1 MKGAL
6 SIMNNQKDQQMKQA
20 VYFIDDEPTD
30 MRSTEVS
37 SNSMQTVIPNSI
49 PRTTVQKQSDSQH
62 SNCTTTVPANKYV
75 RKSALSNQRQQ
86 PVAPPYNQPVQPT
99 SVYQQPAVSAP
110 FNTQH
115 PISQD
120 NPIETT
126 IQKLQAKWVSDS
138 QKAYR
143 EKQFKF
149 DNSTLA
155 PDSQGC
161 LLILH
166 SNGINTVGKPF
177 SPCRNLQAQK
187 IIEHDTKK
195 GFIKYT
201 FDTPTGEHRSV
212 IVDADCS
219 ALQRYNLLQDNGFI
233 VDANLPATIC
243 AELIARYTASGLASI
258 PPQIKY
264 SPGWYFSEK
273 HWGFQ
278 ESEWV
283 DLNAVLLSFTVPPTP
298 DMILYQLVSL
308 YAILQERLPS
318 KMWIR
323 RPICIL
329 THEYLYTDL
338 CIDSTP
344 YVFKKALESLRD
356 RPIVWIRSENI
367 NFNESSSAYSRDKNY
382 QALMN
387 SMQSNQKH
395 PLYMVVSSN
404 LTPRQRTFC
413 LPIQDFIDPYEATNS
428 IDSIGGLINSIMN
441 NANAFNLTVER
452 SFTKVF
458 DDLGE
463 DCSVQREIAAL
474 SMIADVV
481 KWHYSMQVPPQT
493 LSVRCDE
500 YLETYTRYWDKLDTG
515 SILAPFRNALY
526 AARRSNMI
534 CFRSLEDVDISFD
547 CQKEILY
554 DDTYYYTSTA
564 LLKKIIKAHLSSYMP
579 SDVLNRLKTT
589 GVLSGSVPKTLTLAP
604 NEPKDFR
611 FRTLLRSNLH
621 QPGSRD
627 LVEV

>member
-1 MKGAL
+1 
-6 SIMNNQKDQQMKQA
+6 MNNQKDQQMKQA

-99 SVYQQPAVSAP
+99 NVYQQPAVSAP

-149 DNSTLA
+149 DNSALA

-201 FDTPTGEHRSV
+201 FDTPTEEHRSV

-387 SMQSNQKH
+387 STQSNQKH

-441 NANAFNLTVER
+441 NANAFNSTVER

-500 YLETYTRYWDKLDTG
+500 YLETYTRYWERINDG
-515 SILAPFRNALY
+515 NILTPFRNALY
-526 AARRSNMI
+526 AARRSDMI
-534 CFRSLEDVDISFD
+534 CFRPLEDVDSSFE

-564 LLKKIIKAHLSSYMP
+564 LLKKIIKVQLRSYMP
-579 SDVLNRLKTT
+579 SDVLNRLKTA
-589 GVLSGSVPKTLTLAP
+589 GVLSGSVPKTLTFAP
-604 NEPKDFR
+604 NESKDFR
-611 FRTLLRSNLH
+611 FRTLLRSSLH

-627 LVEV
+627 LVEI

>member
-1 MKGAL
+1 MNASNTSGMINAL
-6 SIMNNQKDQQMKQA
+6 QNLDGTPYNPP
-20 VYFIDDEPTD
+20 E
-30 MRSTEVS
+30 EVS
-37 SNSMQTVIPNSI
+37 STFPKRNWTQTVTTTQDVTQCSTYYSAAPSNS
-49 PRTTVQKQSDSQH
+49 PVPPSTPSHQSQQPSSSQCDLLEAKAQELQAAWESDVQK
-62 SNCTTTVPANKYV
+62 AF
-75 RKSALSNQRQQ
+75 RKQR
-86 PVAPPYNQPVQPT
+86 
-99 SVYQQPAVSAP
+99 
-110 FNTQH
+110 
-115 PISQD
+115 
-120 NPIETT
+120 
-126 IQKLQAKWVSDS
+126 L
-138 QKAYR
+138 R
-143 EKQFKF
+143 F
-149 DNSTLA
+149 DNCALVE
-155 PDSQGC
+155 DFQGC
-161 LLILH
+161 LTYQC
-166 SNGINTVGKPF
+166 SNGENTIVKPF
-177 SPCRNLQAQK
+177 SPCRNLRAQK

-195 GFIKYT
+195 ESIKYT
-201 FDTPTGEHRSV
+201 FDTPTGEHKSV
-212 IVDADCS
+212 IVDAACS
-219 ALQRYNLLQDNGFI
+219 ALHRYNLLRDNGFI
-233 VDANLPATIC
+233 VIAHLLPTVC
-243 AELIARYTASGLASI
+243 GELIARYTAATRDSI

-283 DLNAVLLSFTVPPTP
+283 DLNTVLLSFTISPTP
-298 DMILYQLVSL
+298 DVIMYQLVSL

-329 THEYLYTDL
+329 THEYLYTDS

-344 YVFKKALESLRD
+344 YLFKKALESLRD

-395 PLYMVVSSN
+395 PLYMIVSSN

-441 NANAFNLTVER
+441 NANAFNSTVER

-500 YLETYTRYWDKLDTG
+500 YLETYTRYWERINDG
-515 SILAPFRNALY
+515 NILTPFRNALY

-564 LLKKIIKAHLSSYMP
+564 LLKRIIKAHLSSYMRP
-579 SDVLNRLKTT
+579 MC
-589 GVLSGSVPKTLTLAP
+589 SV
-604 NEPKDFR
+604 
-611 FRTLLRSNLH
+611 
-621 QPGSRD
+621 
-627 LVEV
+627 V

>member
-1 MKGAL
+1 
-6 SIMNNQKDQQMKQA
+6 MNNQKDQQMKQA

-99 SVYQQPAVSAP
+99 NVYQQPAVSAP

-441 NANAFNLTVER
+441 NADAFNLTVER

>member
-1 MKGAL
+1 MISA
-6 SIMNNQKDQQMKQA
+6 IQKPDGSPYDDSATPTPPQKRIVRSKSQTITPQQFPPN
-20 VYFIDDEPTD
+20 Y
-30 MRSTEVS
+30 
-37 SNSMQTVIPNSI
+37 IP
-49 PRTTVQKQSDSQH
+49 
-62 SNCTTTVPANKYV
+62 
-75 RKSALSNQRQQ
+75 SASL
-86 PVAPPYNQPVQPT
+86 NQPQPSFSPYSQQ
-99 SVYQQPAVSAP
+99 SVMQAQPSAA
-110 FNTQH
+110 FQN
-115 PISQD
+115 
-120 NPIETT
+120 NPVEAK
-126 IQKLQAKWVSDS
+126 IQKLQEEWESDV
-138 QKAYR
+138 QKAFR
-143 EKQFKF
+143 KQRLRF
-149 DNSTLA
+149 DNCALVE
-155 PDSQGC
+155 DFQGC
-161 LLILH
+161 LTYQC
-166 SNGINTVGKPF
+166 SNGENTIVKPF

-298 DMILYQLVSL
+298 DIILYQLVSL

-387 SMQSNQKH
+387 STQSNQKH

-441 NANAFNLTVER
+441 NANAFNSTVER

-500 YLETYTRYWDKLDTG
+500 YLETYTRYWERINDG
-515 SILAPFRNALY
+515 NILAPFRNALY
-526 AARRSNMI
+526 ASRRSNMI

-579 SDVLNRLKTT
+579 SDVLNRLKTA

-621 QPGSRD
+621 QPGSRN
-627 LVEV
+627 LAEI

>member
-1 MKGAL
+1 MNASNTSGMINAL
-6 SIMNNQKDQQMKQA
+6 QNLDGTPYNPP
-20 VYFIDDEPTD
+20 E
-30 MRSTEVS
+30 EVS
-37 SNSMQTVIPNSI
+37 STFPKRNWTQTVTTTQDVTQCSTYYSAAPSNS
-49 PRTTVQKQSDSQH
+49 PVPPSTPSHQSQQPSSSQCDLLEAKAQELQAAWESDVQK
-62 SNCTTTVPANKYV
+62 AF
-75 RKSALSNQRQQ
+75 RKQR
-86 PVAPPYNQPVQPT
+86 
-99 SVYQQPAVSAP
+99 
-110 FNTQH
+110 
-115 PISQD
+115 
-120 NPIETT
+120 
-126 IQKLQAKWVSDS
+126 L
-138 QKAYR
+138 R
-143 EKQFKF
+143 F
-149 DNSTLA
+149 DNCALVE
-155 PDSQGC
+155 DFQGC
-161 LLILH
+161 LTYQC
-166 SNGINTVGKPF
+166 SNGENTIVKPF
-177 SPCRNLQAQK
+177 SPCRNLRAQK
-187 IIEHDTKK
+187 IVDHSTQKEY
-195 GFIKYT
+195 IKYT
-201 FDTPTGEHRSV
+201 FDTPTGEHKSV
-212 IVDADCS
+212 IVDATCS
-219 ALQRYNLLQDNGFI
+219 ALHRYNLLRDNGFI
-233 VDANLPATIC
+233 VFAHLLPTVC
-243 AELIARYTASGLASI
+243 GELIARYTAATRDSI

-283 DLNAVLLSFTVPPTP
+283 DLNTVLLSFTISPTP
-298 DMILYQLVSL
+298 DVIMYQLVSL

-329 THEYLYTDL
+329 THEYLYTDS

-344 YVFKKALESLRD
+344 YLFKKALESLRD

-395 PLYMVVSSN
+395 PLYMSVSSN

-441 NANAFNLTVER
+441 NANAFNSTVER

-500 YLETYTRYWDKLDTG
+500 YLETYTRYWERINDG
-515 SILAPFRNALY
+515 NILTPFRNALY

-564 LLKKIIKAHLSSYMP
+564 LLKRIIKAHLSSYMRP
-579 SDVLNRLKTT
+579 MC
-589 GVLSGSVPKTLTLAP
+589 SV
-604 NEPKDFR
+604 
-611 FRTLLRSNLH
+611 
-621 QPGSRD
+621 
-627 LVEV
+627 V

>member
-1 MKGAL
+1 
-6 SIMNNQKDQQMKQA
+6 MNNQKDQQMKQA

-86 PVAPPYNQPVQPT
+86 PVAPPYNQPVQLT
-99 SVYQQPAVSAP
+99 NVYQQPAVSAP

-195 GFIKYT
+195 GFIKFT

-367 NFNESSSAYSRDKNY
+367 NFNESSSTYSRDKNY

-387 SMQSNQKH
+387 STQSNQKH

-441 NANAFNLTVER
+441 NANAFNSTVER

-500 YLETYTRYWDKLDTG
+500 YLETYTRYWERINDG
-515 SILAPFRNALY
+515 NILTPFRNALY
-526 AARRSNMI
+526 AARRSDMI
-534 CFRSLEDVDISFD
+534 CFRPLEDVDSSFE

-564 LLKKIIKAHLSSYMP
+564 LLKKIIKVQLRSYMP
-579 SDVLNRLKTT
+579 SDVLNRLKTA
-589 GVLSGSVPKTLTLAP
+589 GVLSGSVPKTLTFAP
-604 NEPKDFR
+604 NESKDFR
-611 FRTLLRSNLH
+611 FRTLLRSSLH

-627 LVEV
+627 LVEI

>member
-1 MKGAL
+1 MNASNTSGMINAL
-6 SIMNNQKDQQMKQA
+6 QNLDGTPYNPP
-20 VYFIDDEPTD
+20 E
-30 MRSTEVS
+30 EVS
-37 SNSMQTVIPNSI
+37 STLPKRNWTQTV
-49 PRTTVQKQSDSQH
+49 
-62 SNCTTTVPANKYV
+62 TTTQDVTQRPTYSQRPIYYNSPVPP
-75 RKSALSNQRQQ
+75 STPSHQSQQ
-86 PVAPPYNQPVQPT
+86 P
-99 SVYQQPAVSAP
+99 SS
-110 FNTQH
+110 
-115 PISQD
+115 SQC
-120 NPIETT
+120 NPLDANAQE
-126 IQKLQAKWVSDS
+126 LQAAWESDA

-143 EKQFKF
+143 QKALSFENFGLTTDPQGHLVLLYS
-149 DNSTLA
+149 NSIHT
-155 PDSQGC
+155 
-161 LLILH
+161 IE
-166 SNGINTVGKPF
+166 KPF
-177 SPCRNLQAQK
+177 SACRNLRAQK
-187 IIEHDTKK
+187 IVDHSTQKEY
-195 GFIKYT
+195 IKYT
-201 FDTPTGEHRSV
+201 FDTPTGEHKSV
-212 IVDADCS
+212 IVDATCS
-219 ALQRYNLLQDNGFI
+219 ALHRYNLLRDNGFI
-233 VDANLPATIC
+233 VFAHLLPTVC
-243 AELIARYTASGLASI
+243 GELIARYTAATRDSI

-283 DLNAVLLSFTVPPTP
+283 DLNTVLLSFTISPTP
-298 DMILYQLVSL
+298 DVIMYQLVSL

-329 THEYLYTDL
+329 THEYLYTDS

-344 YVFKKALESLRD
+344 YLFKKALESLRD

-395 PLYMVVSSN
+395 PLYMIVSSN

-441 NANAFNLTVER
+441 NANAFNSTVER

-500 YLETYTRYWDKLDTG
+500 YLETYTRYWERINDG
-515 SILAPFRNALY
+515 NILTPFRNALY

-579 SDVLNRLKTT
+579 SDVLNRLKTA
-589 GVLSGSVPKTLTLAP
+589 GVLSGSVPKTLTFAP
-604 NEPKDFR
+604 NESKDFR
-611 FRTLLRSNLH
+611 FRTLLRSSLH

-627 LVEV
+627 LVEI

>member
-1 MKGAL
+1 
-6 SIMNNQKDQQMKQA
+6 MNNQKDQQMKQA

-99 SVYQQPAVSAP
+99 NVYQQPAVSAP

-387 SMQSNQKH
+387 STQSSQKH

-441 NANAFNLTVER
+441 NANAFNSTVER

-500 YLETYTRYWDKLDTG
+500 YLETYTRYWERINDG
-515 SILAPFRNALY
+515 NILTPFRNALY
-526 AARRSNMI
+526 AARRSDMI
-534 CFRSLEDVDISFD
+534 CFRPLEDVDSSFE

-564 LLKKIIKAHLSSYMP
+564 LLKKIIKVQLRSYMP
-579 SDVLNRLKTT
+579 SDVLNRLKTA
-589 GVLSGSVPKTLTLAP
+589 GVLSGSVPKTLTFAP
-604 NEPKDFR
+604 NESKDFR
-611 FRTLLRSNLH
+611 FRTLLRSSLH

-627 LVEV
+627 LVEI

>member
-1 MKGAL
+1 
-6 SIMNNQKDQQMKQA
+6 MNNQKDQQMKQA
-20 VYFIDDEPTD
+20 VYFIDDEPTE

-99 SVYQQPAVSAP
+99 NVYQQPAVSAP

-329 THEYLYTDL
+329 THEYLYTEL

-387 SMQSNQKH
+387 STQSNQKH

-441 NANAFNLTVER
+441 NANAFNSTVER

-500 YLETYTRYWDKLDTG
+500 YLETYTRYWERINDG
-515 SILAPFRNALY
+515 NILTPFRNALY
-526 AARRSNMI
+526 AARRSDMI
-534 CFRSLEDVDISFD
+534 CFRPLEDVDSSFE

-564 LLKKIIKAHLSSYMP
+564 LLKKIIKVQLRSYMP
-579 SDVLNRLKTT
+579 SDVLNRLKTA
-589 GVLSGSVPKTLTLAP
+589 GVLSGSVPKTLTFAP
-604 NEPKDFR
+604 NESKDFR
-611 FRTLLRSNLH
+611 FRTLLRSSLH

-627 LVEV
+627 LVEI

>member
-1 MKGAL
+1 
-6 SIMNNQKDQQMKQA
+6 MNNQKDQQMKQA

-99 SVYQQPAVSAP
+99 NVYQQPAVSAP

-177 SPCRNLQAQK
+177 SPCQNLQAQK

-387 SMQSNQKH
+387 STQSNQKH

-441 NANAFNLTVER
+441 NANAFNSTVER

-500 YLETYTRYWDKLDTG
+500 YLETYTRYWERINDG
-515 SILAPFRNALY
+515 NILTPFRNALY
-526 AARRSNMI
+526 AARRSDMI
-534 CFRSLEDVDISFD
+534 CFRPLEDVDSSFE

-564 LLKKIIKAHLSSYMP
+564 LLKKIIKVQLRSYMP
-579 SDVLNRLKTT
+579 SDVLNRLKTA
-589 GVLSGSVPKTLTLAP
+589 GVLSGSVPKTLTFAP
-604 NEPKDFR
+604 NESKDFR
-611 FRTLLRSNLH
+611 FRTLLRSSLH

-627 LVEV
+627 LVEI

>member
-1 MKGAL
+1 
-6 SIMNNQKDQQMKQA
+6 MNNQKDQQMKQA

-99 SVYQQPAVSAP
+99 NVYQQPAVSAP

-441 NANAFNLTVER
+441 NANAFNSTVER

-500 YLETYTRYWDKLDTG
+500 YLETYTRYWERINDG
-515 SILAPFRNALY
+515 NILTPFRNALY
-526 AARRSNMI
+526 AARRSDMI
-534 CFRSLEDVDISFD
+534 CFRPLEDVDSSFD

-564 LLKKIIKAHLSSYMP
+564 LLKKIIKVQLRSYMP
-579 SDVLNRLKTT
+579 SDVLNRLKTA
-589 GVLSGSVPKTLTLAP
+589 GVLSGSVPKTLTFAP
-604 NEPKDFR
+604 NESKDFR
-611 FRTLLRSNLH
+611 FRTLLRSSLH

-627 LVEV
+627 LVEI

>member
-1 MKGAL
+1 
-6 SIMNNQKDQQMKQA
+6 MNNQKDQQMKQA

-99 SVYQQPAVSAP
+99 NVYQQPAVSAP

-233 VDANLPATIC
+233 VDANHPATIC

-441 NANAFNLTVER
+441 NANAFNSTVER

-500 YLETYTRYWDKLDTG
+500 YLETYTRYWERINDG
-515 SILAPFRNALY
+515 NILTPFRNALY
-526 AARRSNMI
+526 AARRSNII
-534 CFRSLEDVDISFD
+534 CFYPLEDANSSFN

-564 LLKKIIKAHLSSYMP
+564 LLKKIIKVQLRSYMP
-579 SDVLNRLKTT
+579 SDVLNRLKTA
-589 GVLSGSVPKTLTLAP
+589 GVLSGSVPKTLTFAP
-604 NEPKDFR
+604 NESKDFR
-611 FRTLLRSNLH
+611 FRTLLRSSLH

-627 LVEV
+627 LVEI

>member
-1 MKGAL
+1 
-6 SIMNNQKDQQMKQA
+6 MNNQKDQQMKQA

-99 SVYQQPAVSAP
+99 NVYQQPAVSAP

-323 RPICIL
+323 RPFCIL
-329 THEYLYTDL
+329 THKYQCTDL
-338 CIDSTP
+338 SIDKTP
-344 YVFKKALESLRD
+344 LIFKKELENLRN
-356 RPIVWIRSENI
+356 RPIVWIRAEDTS
-367 NFNESSSAYSRDKNY
+367 FNESANAYSRDKNY
-382 QALMN
+382 QALLD
-387 SMQSNQKH
+387 SMQSSQKH
-395 PLYMVVSSN
+395 PLYIVVSAD

-413 LPIQDFIDPYEATNS
+413 LPIQDFIEPCTGAGS
-428 IDSIGGLINSIMN
+428 INSVGCLIKSILN
-441 NANAFNLTVER
+441 NANAFNSEVEQ
-452 SFTKVF
+452 SFIEASNKY
-458 DDLGE
+458 GE
-463 DCSVQREIAAL
+463 DCSVQQEIATL
-474 SMIADVV
+474 SAIVSII
-481 KWHYSMQVPPQT
+481 KWHYSIQIPPQPFPI
-493 LSVRCDE
+493 RCDDS
-500 YLETYTRYWDKLDTG
+500 LETYACYWDKLDTG

-534 CFRSLEDVDISFD
+534 YFRPLEDVDSSFD
-547 CQKEILY
+547 CQREILY

-564 LLKKIIKAHLSSYMP
+564 LLKKIIKVHLSSYMP

-627 LVEV
+627 LAEI

>member
-1 MKGAL
+1 
-6 SIMNNQKDQQMKQA
+6 MNNQKDQQMKQA

-99 SVYQQPAVSAP
+99 NVYQQPAVSAP

-308 YAILQERLPS
+308 YAILQARLPS

>member
-1 MKGAL
+1 
-6 SIMNNQKDQQMKQA
+6 MNSLNNSGMISAIQKPDGSPYDDSATPTPPQKRIVRSKSQTITPQQFPPN
-20 VYFIDDEPTD
+20 Y
-30 MRSTEVS
+30 
-37 SNSMQTVIPNSI
+37 IP
-49 PRTTVQKQSDSQH
+49 
-62 SNCTTTVPANKYV
+62 
-75 RKSALSNQRQQ
+75 SASL
-86 PVAPPYNQPVQPT
+86 NQPQPSFSPYSQQ
-99 SVYQQPAVSAP
+99 SVMQAQPSAA
-110 FNTQH
+110 FQN
-115 PISQD
+115 
-120 NPIETT
+120 NPVEAK
-126 IQKLQAKWVSDS
+126 IQKLQEEWESDV
-138 QKAYR
+138 QKAFR
-143 EKQFKF
+143 KQRLRF
-149 DNSTLA
+149 DNCALVE
-155 PDSQGC
+155 DFQGC
-161 LLILH
+161 LTYQC
-166 SNGINTVGKPF
+166 SNGENTIVKPF
-177 SPCRNLQAQK
+177 SPCRNLRAQK

-195 GFIKYT
+195 ESIKYT
-201 FDTPTGEHRSV
+201 FDTPTGEHKSV
-212 IVDADCS
+212 IVDATCS
-219 ALQRYNLLQDNGFI
+219 ALHRYNLLRDNGFI
-233 VDANLPATIC
+233 VFAHLLPTVC
-243 AELIARYTASGLASI
+243 GELIARYTAATRDSI

-283 DLNAVLLSFTVPPTP
+283 DLNTVLLSFTISPTP
-298 DMILYQLVSL
+298 DVIMYQLVSL

-329 THEYLYTDL
+329 THEYLYTDS

-344 YVFKKALESLRD
+344 YLFKKALESLRD

-395 PLYMVVSSN
+395 PLYMIVSSN

-441 NANAFNLTVER
+441 NANAFNSTVER

-500 YLETYTRYWDKLDTG
+500 YLETYTRYWERINDG
-515 SILAPFRNALY
+515 NILTPFRNALY

-564 LLKKIIKAHLSSYMP
+564 LLKRIIKAHLSSYMRP
-579 SDVLNRLKTT
+579 MC
-589 GVLSGSVPKTLTLAP
+589 SV
-604 NEPKDFR
+604 
-611 FRTLLRSNLH
+611 
-621 QPGSRD
+621 
-627 LVEV
+627 V

>member
-1 MKGAL
+1 
-6 SIMNNQKDQQMKQA
+6 MNNQKDQQMKQA

-30 MRSTEVS
+30 MRPTEVS

-99 SVYQQPAVSAP
+99 NVYQQPAVSAP

-395 PLYMVVSSN
+395 PLYMVVSPN

-441 NANAFNLTVER
+441 NANAFNSTVER

-500 YLETYTRYWDKLDTG
+500 YLETYTRYWERINDG
-515 SILAPFRNALY
+515 NILAPFRNALY

-579 SDVLNRLKTT
+579 SDVLSRLKTV
-589 GVLSGSVPKTLTLAP
+589 GVLSGSVSKTLTLAP
-604 NEPKDFR
+604 NESKDFR
-611 FRTLLRSNLH
+611 FRTLLRSTLH

>member
-1 MKGAL
+1 
-6 SIMNNQKDQQMKQA
+6 MNSLNNSGMIFAIQKPDGSPYDDSATPTPPQKRIVRSKSQTITPQQFPPN
-20 VYFIDDEPTD
+20 Y
-30 MRSTEVS
+30 
-37 SNSMQTVIPNSI
+37 IP
-49 PRTTVQKQSDSQH
+49 
-62 SNCTTTVPANKYV
+62 
-75 RKSALSNQRQQ
+75 SASL
-86 PVAPPYNQPVQPT
+86 NQPQPSFSPYSQQ
-99 SVYQQPAVSAP
+99 SVMQAQPSAA
-110 FNTQH
+110 FQN
-115 PISQD
+115 
-120 NPIETT
+120 NPVEAK
-126 IQKLQAKWVSDS
+126 IQKLQEEWESDV
-138 QKAYR
+138 QKAFR
-143 EKQFKF
+143 KQRLRF
-149 DNSTLA
+149 DNCALVE
-155 PDSQGC
+155 DFQGC
-161 LLILH
+161 LTYQC
-166 SNGINTVGKPF
+166 SNGENTIVKPF
-177 SPCRNLQAQK
+177 SPCRNLRAQK
-187 IIEHDTKK
+187 IVDHSTQKEY
-195 GFIKYT
+195 IKYT
-201 FDTPTGEHRSV
+201 FDTPTGEHKSV
-212 IVDADCS
+212 IVDATCS
-219 ALQRYNLLQDNGFI
+219 ALHRYNLLRDNGFI
-233 VDANLPATIC
+233 VFAHLLPTVC
-243 AELIARYTASGLASI
+243 GELIARYTAATRDSI

-283 DLNAVLLSFTVPPTP
+283 DLNTVLLSFTISPTP
-298 DMILYQLVSL
+298 DVIMYQLVSL

-329 THEYLYTDL
+329 THEYLYTDS

-344 YVFKKALESLRD
+344 YLFKKALESLRD

-395 PLYMVVSSN
+395 PLYMIVSSN

-441 NANAFNLTVER
+441 NANAFNSTVER

-500 YLETYTRYWDKLDTG
+500 YLETYTRYWERINDG
-515 SILAPFRNALY
+515 NILTPFRNALY

-564 LLKKIIKAHLSSYMP
+564 LLKRIIKAHLSSYMRP
-579 SDVLNRLKTT
+579 MC
-589 GVLSGSVPKTLTLAP
+589 SV
-604 NEPKDFR
+604 
-611 FRTLLRSNLH
+611 
-621 QPGSRD
+621 
-627 LVEV
+627 V

>member
-1 MKGAL
+1 
-6 SIMNNQKDQQMKQA
+6 MNNQKDQQMKQA

-99 SVYQQPAVSAP
+99 NVYQQPAVSAP

-120 NPIETT
+120 NPIEIT
-126 IQKLQAKWVSDS
+126 IQKLQAKWLSDS

-627 LVEV
+627 LAEI

>member
-1 MKGAL
+1 
-6 SIMNNQKDQQMKQA
+6 MNNQKDQQMKQA

-99 SVYQQPAVSAP
+99 NVYQQPAVSAP

-212 IVDADCS
+212 IVDATCS
-219 ALQRYNLLQDNGFI
+219 ALHRYNLLRDNGFI
-233 VDANLPATIC
+233 VIAHLLPTVC
-243 AELIARYTASGLASI
+243 GELIARYTAATRDSI

-526 AARRSNMI
+526 ASRRSNMI

-627 LVEV
+627 LAEI

>member
-1 MKGAL
+1 
-6 SIMNNQKDQQMKQA
+6 MNSLNNSGMISAIQKPDGSPYDDSATPTPPQKRIVRSKSQTITPQQFPPN
-20 VYFIDDEPTD
+20 Y
-30 MRSTEVS
+30 
-37 SNSMQTVIPNSI
+37 IP
-49 PRTTVQKQSDSQH
+49 
-62 SNCTTTVPANKYV
+62 
-75 RKSALSNQRQQ
+75 SASL
-86 PVAPPYNQPVQPT
+86 NQPQPSFSPYSQQ
-99 SVYQQPAVSAP
+99 SVMQAQPSAA
-110 FNTQH
+110 FQN
-115 PISQD
+115 
-120 NPIETT
+120 NPVEAK
-126 IQKLQAKWVSDS
+126 IQKLQEEWESDV
-138 QKAYR
+138 QKAFR
-143 EKQFKF
+143 KQRLRF
-149 DNSTLA
+149 DNCALVE
-155 PDSQGC
+155 DFQGC
-161 LLILH
+161 LTYQC
-166 SNGINTVGKPF
+166 SNGENTIVKPF
-177 SPCRNLQAQK
+177 SPCRNLRAQK

-195 GFIKYT
+195 ESIKYT
-201 FDTPTGEHRSV
+201 FDTPTGEHKSV
-212 IVDADCS
+212 IVDATCS
-219 ALQRYNLLQDNGFI
+219 ALHRYNLLRDNGFI
-233 VDANLPATIC
+233 VFAHLLPTVC
-243 AELIARYTASGLASI
+243 GELIARYTAATRDSI

-283 DLNAVLLSFTVPPTP
+283 DLNTVLLSFTISPTP
-298 DMILYQLVSL
+298 DVIMYQLVSL

-329 THEYLYTDL
+329 THEYLYTDS

-344 YVFKKALESLRD
+344 YLFKKALESLRD

-395 PLYMVVSSN
+395 PLYMIVSSN

-441 NANAFNLTVER
+441 NANAFNSTVER

-500 YLETYTRYWDKLDTG
+500 YLETYTRYWERINDG
-515 SILAPFRNALY
+515 NILTPFRNALY

-579 SDVLNRLKTT
+579 SDVLSRLKTV
-589 GVLSGSVPKTLTLAP
+589 GVLSGSVSKTLTLAP
-604 NEPKDFR
+604 NESKDFR
-611 FRTLLRSNLH
+611 FRTLLRSTLH

>member
-1 MKGAL
+1 
-6 SIMNNQKDQQMKQA
+6 MNNQKDQQMKQA

-49 PRTTVQKQSDSQH
+49 PRTTVQKQSDSLH

-99 SVYQQPAVSAP
+99 NVYQQPAVSAP

-149 DNSTLA
+149 DNSALA

-166 SNGINTVGKPF
+166 SNGINTVGKSF

-387 SMQSNQKH
+387 STQSNQKH

-441 NANAFNLTVER
+441 NANAFNSTVER

-500 YLETYTRYWDKLDTG
+500 YLETYTRYWERINDG
-515 SILAPFRNALY
+515 NILTPFRNALY
-526 AARRSNMI
+526 AARRSDMI
-534 CFRSLEDVDISFD
+534 CFRPLEDVDSSFE

-564 LLKKIIKAHLSSYMP
+564 LLKKIIKVQLRSYMP
-579 SDVLNRLKTT
+579 SDVLNRLKTA
-589 GVLSGSVPKTLTLAP
+589 GVLSGSVPKTLTFAP
-604 NEPKDFR
+604 NESKDFR
-611 FRTLLRSNLH
+611 FRTLLRSSLH

-627 LVEV
+627 LVEI

>member
-1 MKGAL
+1 MISA
-6 SIMNNQKDQQMKQA
+6 IQKPDGSPYDDSATPTPPQKRIVRSKSQTITPQQFPPN
-20 VYFIDDEPTD
+20 Y
-30 MRSTEVS
+30 
-37 SNSMQTVIPNSI
+37 IP
-49 PRTTVQKQSDSQH
+49 
-62 SNCTTTVPANKYV
+62 
-75 RKSALSNQRQQ
+75 SASL
-86 PVAPPYNQPVQPT
+86 NQPQPSFSPYSQQ
-99 SVYQQPAVSAP
+99 SVMQAQPSAA
-110 FNTQH
+110 FQN
-115 PISQD
+115 
-120 NPIETT
+120 NPVEAK
-126 IQKLQAKWVSDS
+126 IQKLQEEWESDV
-138 QKAYR
+138 QKAFR
-143 EKQFKF
+143 KQRLRF
-149 DNSTLA
+149 DNCALVE
-155 PDSQGC
+155 DFQGC
-161 LLILH
+161 LTYQC
-166 SNGINTVGKPF
+166 SNGENTIVKPF
-177 SPCRNLQAQK
+177 SPCRNLRAQK

-195 GFIKYT
+195 ESIKYT
-201 FDTPTGEHRSV
+201 FDTPTGEHKSV
-212 IVDADCS
+212 IVDATCS
-219 ALQRYNLLQDNGFI
+219 ALHRYNLLRDNGFI
-233 VDANLPATIC
+233 VIAHLLPTVC
-243 AELIARYTASGLASI
+243 GELIARHTAATRDSI

-283 DLNAVLLSFTVPPTP
+283 DLNTVLLSFTISPTP
-298 DMILYQLVSL
+298 DVIMYQLVSL

-329 THEYLYTDL
+329 THEYLYTDS

-344 YVFKKALESLRD
+344 YLFKKALESLRD

-395 PLYMVVSSN
+395 PLYMIVSSN

-441 NANAFNLTVER
+441 NANAFNSTVER

-500 YLETYTRYWDKLDTG
+500 YLETYTRYWERINDG
-515 SILAPFRNALY
+515 NILTPFRNALY
-526 AARRSNMI
+526 AARRCDMI
-534 CFRSLEDVDISFD
+534 CFRPLEDVDSSFE

-564 LLKKIIKAHLSSYMP
+564 LLKKIIKVQLRSYMP
-579 SDVLNRLKTT
+579 SDVLNRLKTA
-589 GVLSGSVPKTLTLAP
+589 GVLSGSVPKTLTFAP
-604 NEPKDFR
+604 NESKDFR
-611 FRTLLRSNLH
+611 FRTLLRSSLH

-627 LVEV
+627 LVEI

>member
-1 MKGAL
+1 MNASNTSGMINAL
-6 SIMNNQKDQQMKQA
+6 QNLDGTPYNPP
-20 VYFIDDEPTD
+20 E
-30 MRSTEVS
+30 EVS
-37 SNSMQTVIPNSI
+37 STFPKRNWTQTVTTTQDVTQCSTYYSAAPSNS
-49 PRTTVQKQSDSQH
+49 PVPPSTPSHQSQQPSSSQCDLLESKAQELQAAWESDVQK
-62 SNCTTTVPANKYV
+62 AF
-75 RKSALSNQRQQ
+75 RKQR
-86 PVAPPYNQPVQPT
+86 
-99 SVYQQPAVSAP
+99 
-110 FNTQH
+110 
-115 PISQD
+115 
-120 NPIETT
+120 
-126 IQKLQAKWVSDS
+126 L
-138 QKAYR
+138 R
-143 EKQFKF
+143 F
-149 DNSTLA
+149 DNCALVE
-155 PDSQGC
+155 DFQGC
-161 LLILH
+161 LTYQC
-166 SNGINTVGKPF
+166 SNGENTIVKPF
-177 SPCRNLQAQK
+177 SPCRNLRAQK
-187 IIEHDTKK
+187 IVDHSTQKEY
-195 GFIKYT
+195 IKYT
-201 FDTPTGEHRSV
+201 FDTPTGEHKSV
-212 IVDADCS
+212 IVDATCS
-219 ALQRYNLLQDNGFI
+219 ALHRYNLLRDNGFI
-233 VDANLPATIC
+233 VFAHLLPTVC
-243 AELIARYTASGLASI
+243 GELIARYTAATRDSI

-283 DLNAVLLSFTVPPTP
+283 DLNTVLLSFTISPTP
-298 DMILYQLVSL
+298 DVIMYQLVSL

-329 THEYLYTDL
+329 THEYLYTDS

-344 YVFKKALESLRD
+344 YLFKKALESLRD

-395 PLYMVVSSN
+395 PLYMIVSSN

-441 NANAFNLTVER
+441 NANAFNSTVER

-500 YLETYTRYWDKLDTG
+500 YLETYTRYWERINDG
-515 SILAPFRNALY
+515 NILTPFRNALY

-579 SDVLNRLKTT
+579 SDVLSRLKTA
-589 GVLSGSVPKTLTLAP
+589 GVLSGSVPKTLTFAP
-604 NEPKDFR
+604 NESKDFR
-611 FRTLLRSNLH
+611 FRTLLRSSLH

-627 LVEV
+627 LVEI

>member
-1 MKGAL
+1 MNASNTSGMINAL
-6 SIMNNQKDQQMKQA
+6 QNLDGTPYNPP
-20 VYFIDDEPTD
+20 E
-30 MRSTEVS
+30 EVS
-37 SNSMQTVIPNSI
+37 STFPKRNWTQTVTTTQDVTQCSTYYSATPSNS
-49 PRTTVQKQSDSQH
+49 PVPPSTPSHQSQQPSSSQCDLLEAKAQELQAAWESDVQK
-62 SNCTTTVPANKYV
+62 AF
-75 RKSALSNQRQQ
+75 RKQR
-86 PVAPPYNQPVQPT
+86 
-99 SVYQQPAVSAP
+99 
-110 FNTQH
+110 
-115 PISQD
+115 
-120 NPIETT
+120 
-126 IQKLQAKWVSDS
+126 L
-138 QKAYR
+138 R
-143 EKQFKF
+143 F
-149 DNSTLA
+149 DNCALVE
-155 PDSQGC
+155 DFQGC
-161 LLILH
+161 LTYQC
-166 SNGINTVGKPF
+166 SNGENTIVKPF
-177 SPCRNLQAQK
+177 SPCRNLRAQK
-187 IIEHDTKK
+187 IVDHSTQKEY
-195 GFIKYT
+195 IKYT
-201 FDTPTGEHRSV
+201 FDTPTGEHKSV
-212 IVDADCS
+212 IVDATCS
-219 ALQRYNLLQDNGFI
+219 ALHRYNLLRDNGFI
-233 VDANLPATIC
+233 VFAHLLPTVC
-243 AELIARYTASGLASI
+243 GELIARYTAATRDSI

-283 DLNAVLLSFTVPPTP
+283 DLNTVLLSFTISPTP
-298 DMILYQLVSL
+298 DVIMYQLVSL

-329 THEYLYTDL
+329 THEYLYTDS

-344 YVFKKALESLRD
+344 YLFKKALESLRD

-395 PLYMVVSSN
+395 PLYMIVSSN

-441 NANAFNLTVER
+441 NANAFNSTVER

-500 YLETYTRYWDKLDTG
+500 YLETYTRYWERINDG
-515 SILAPFRNALY
+515 NILTPFRNALY

-564 LLKKIIKAHLSSYMP
+564 LLKRIIKAHLSSYMRP
-579 SDVLNRLKTT
+579 MC
-589 GVLSGSVPKTLTLAP
+589 SV
-604 NEPKDFR
+604 
-611 FRTLLRSNLH
+611 
-621 QPGSRD
+621 
-627 LVEV
+627 V

>member
-1 MKGAL
+1 MNASNTSGMINAL
-6 SIMNNQKDQQMKQA
+6 QNLDGTPYNPP
-20 VYFIDDEPTD
+20 E
-30 MRSTEVS
+30 EVS
-37 SNSMQTVIPNSI
+37 STFPKRNWTQTVTTTQDVTQCSTYYSAAPSNS
-49 PRTTVQKQSDSQH
+49 PVPPSTPSHQSQQPSSSQCDLLEAKAQELQAAWESDVQK
-62 SNCTTTVPANKYV
+62 AF
-75 RKSALSNQRQQ
+75 RKQR
-86 PVAPPYNQPVQPT
+86 
-99 SVYQQPAVSAP
+99 
-110 FNTQH
+110 
-115 PISQD
+115 
-120 NPIETT
+120 
-126 IQKLQAKWVSDS
+126 L
-138 QKAYR
+138 R
-143 EKQFKF
+143 F
-149 DNSTLA
+149 DNCALVE
-155 PDSQGC
+155 DFQGC
-161 LLILH
+161 LTYQC
-166 SNGINTVGKPF
+166 SNGENTIVKPF
-177 SPCRNLQAQK
+177 SPCRNLRAQK
-187 IIEHDTKK
+187 IVDHSTQKEY
-195 GFIKYT
+195 IKYT
-201 FDTPTGEHRSV
+201 FDTPTGEHKSV
-212 IVDADCS
+212 IVDATCS
-219 ALQRYNLLQDNGFI
+219 ALHRYNLLRDNGFI
-233 VDANLPATIC
+233 VFAHLLPTVC
-243 AELIARYTASGLASI
+243 GELIARYTAATRDSI

-283 DLNAVLLSFTVPPTP
+283 DLNTVLLSFTISPTP
-298 DMILYQLVSL
+298 DVIMYQLVSL

-329 THEYLYTDL
+329 THEYLYTDS

-344 YVFKKALESLRD
+344 YLFKKALESLRD

-395 PLYMVVSSN
+395 PLYMIVSSN

-441 NANAFNLTVER
+441 NANAFNSTVER

-500 YLETYTRYWDKLDTG
+500 YLETYTRYWERINDG
-515 SILAPFRNALY
+515 NILTPFRNALY

-564 LLKKIIKAHLSSYMP
+564 LLKRIIKAHLSSYMP
-579 SDVLNRLKTT
+579 SDVLSRLKTV
-589 GVLSGSVPKTLTLAP
+589 GVLSGSVSKTLTLAP
-604 NEPKDFR
+604 NESKDFR
-611 FRTLLRSNLH
+611 FRTLLRSTLH

>member
-1 MKGAL
+1 
-6 SIMNNQKDQQMKQA
+6 MNNQKDQQMKQA

-99 SVYQQPAVSAP
+99 NVYQQPAVSAP

-356 RPIVWIRSENI
+356 HPIVWIRSENI

-387 SMQSNQKH
+387 STQSNQKH

-441 NANAFNLTVER
+441 NANAFNSTVER

-500 YLETYTRYWDKLDTG
+500 YLETYTRYWERINDG
-515 SILAPFRNALY
+515 NILTPFRNALY
-526 AARRSNMI
+526 AARRSDMI
-534 CFRSLEDVDISFD
+534 CFRPLEDVDSSFE

-564 LLKKIIKAHLSSYMP
+564 LLKKIIKVQLRSYMP
-579 SDVLNRLKTT
+579 SDVLNRLKTA
-589 GVLSGSVPKTLTLAP
+589 GVLSGSVPKTLTFAP
-604 NEPKDFR
+604 NESKDFR
-611 FRTLLRSNLH
+611 FRTLLRSSLH

-627 LVEV
+627 LVEI

>member
-1 MKGAL
+1 
-6 SIMNNQKDQQMKQA
+6 MNNQKDQQMKQA

-99 SVYQQPAVSAP
+99 NVYQQPAVSAP

-308 YAILQERLPS
+308 YAILQGRLPS

-323 RPICIL
+323 RPLCIL
-329 THEYLYTDL
+329 THKYQCTDL
-338 CIDSTP
+338 SIDKTP
-344 YVFKKALESLRD
+344 LIFKKELENLRD
-356 RPIVWIRSENI
+356 RPIIWIRAEDTS
-367 NFNESSSAYSRDKNY
+367 FNESANAYSRDKNY
-382 QALMN
+382 QALLD
-387 SMQSNQKH
+387 SMQSSQKH
-395 PLYMVVSSN
+395 PLYIVVSAD

-413 LPIQDFIDPYEATNS
+413 LPIQDFIEPCTGAGS
-428 IDSIGGLINSIMN
+428 INSVGCLIKSILN
-441 NANAFNLTVER
+441 NADAFNSTVER

-500 YLETYTRYWDKLDTG
+500 YLETYTRYWERINDG
-515 SILAPFRNALY
+515 NILTPFRNALY
-526 AARRSNMI
+526 AARRCDMI
-534 CFRSLEDVDISFD
+534 CFRPLEDVDSSFE

-564 LLKKIIKAHLSSYMP
+564 LLKKIIKVQLRSHMP
-579 SDVLNRLKTT
+579 SDVLNRLKTA
-589 GVLSGSVPKTLTLAP
+589 GVLSGSVPKTLTFAP
-604 NEPKDFR
+604 NESKDFR
-611 FRTLLRSNLH
+611 FRTLLRSSLH

-627 LVEV
+627 LVEI

>member
-99 SVYQQPAVSAP
+99 NVYQQPAVSAP

-515 SILAPFRNALY
+515 SILAPFWNALY

>member
-1 MKGAL
+1 
-6 SIMNNQKDQQMKQA
+6 MNNQKDQQMKQA

-86 PVAPPYNQPVQPT
+86 PVAPPYNQPVQLT
-99 SVYQQPAVSAP
+99 NVYQQPAVSAP

-195 GFIKYT
+195 GFIKFT

-212 IVDADCS
+212 IVDADCR

-387 SMQSNQKH
+387 STQSNQKH

-441 NANAFNLTVER
+441 NANAFNSTVER

-500 YLETYTRYWDKLDTG
+500 YLETYTRYWERINDG
-515 SILAPFRNALY
+515 NILTPFRNALY
-526 AARRSNMI
+526 AARRSDMI
-534 CFRSLEDVDISFD
+534 CFRPLEDVDSSFE

-564 LLKKIIKAHLSSYMP
+564 LLKKIIKVQLRSYMP
-579 SDVLNRLKTT
+579 SDVLNRLKTA
-589 GVLSGSVPKTLTLAP
+589 GVLSGSVPKTLTFAP
-604 NEPKDFR
+604 NESKDFR
-611 FRTLLRSNLH
+611 FRTLLRSSLH

-627 LVEV
+627 LVEI

>member
-1 MKGAL
+1 
-6 SIMNNQKDQQMKQA
+6 MNNQKDQQMKQA

-86 PVAPPYNQPVQPT
+86 PVAPPYNQPVQLT
-99 SVYQQPAVSAP
+99 NVYQQPVVSAP

-195 GFIKYT
+195 GFIKFT

-387 SMQSNQKH
+387 STQSNQKH

-441 NANAFNLTVER
+441 NANAFNSTVER

-500 YLETYTRYWDKLDTG
+500 YLETYTRYWERINDG
-515 SILAPFRNALY
+515 NILTPFRNALY
-526 AARRSNMI
+526 AARRSDMI
-534 CFRSLEDVDISFD
+534 CFRPLEDVDSSFE

-564 LLKKIIKAHLSSYMP
+564 LLKKIIKVQLRSYMP
-579 SDVLNRLKTT
+579 SDVLNRLKTA
-589 GVLSGSVPKTLTLAP
+589 GVLSGSVPKTLTFAP
-604 NEPKDFR
+604 NESKDFR
-611 FRTLLRSNLH
+611 FRTLLRSSLH

-627 LVEV
+627 LVEI

>member
-1 MKGAL
+1 MNASNTSGMINAL
-6 SIMNNQKDQQMKQA
+6 QNLDGTPYNPP
-20 VYFIDDEPTD
+20 E
-30 MRSTEVS
+30 EVS
-37 SNSMQTVIPNSI
+37 STFPKRNWTQTVTTTQDVTQCSTYYSAAPSNS
-49 PRTTVQKQSDSQH
+49 PVPPSTPSHQSQQPSSTQCDLLEAKAQELQAAWESDVQK
-62 SNCTTTVPANKYV
+62 AF
-75 RKSALSNQRQQ
+75 RKQR
-86 PVAPPYNQPVQPT
+86 
-99 SVYQQPAVSAP
+99 
-110 FNTQH
+110 
-115 PISQD
+115 
-120 NPIETT
+120 
-126 IQKLQAKWVSDS
+126 L
-138 QKAYR
+138 R
-143 EKQFKF
+143 F
-149 DNSTLA
+149 DNCALVE
-155 PDSQGC
+155 DFQGC
-161 LLILH
+161 LTYQC
-166 SNGINTVGKPF
+166 SNGENTIVKPF
-177 SPCRNLQAQK
+177 SPCRNLRAQK
-187 IIEHDTKK
+187 IVDHSTQKEY
-195 GFIKYT
+195 IKYT
-201 FDTPTGEHRSV
+201 FDTPTGEHKSV
-212 IVDADCS
+212 IVDATCS
-219 ALQRYNLLQDNGFI
+219 ALHRYNLLRDNGFI
-233 VDANLPATIC
+233 VFAHLLPTVC
-243 AELIARYTASGLASI
+243 GELIARYTAATRDSI

-283 DLNAVLLSFTVPPTP
+283 DLNTVLLSFTISPTP
-298 DMILYQLVSL
+298 DVIMYQLVSL
-308 YAILQERLPS
+308 YAILQERLPY

-329 THEYLYTDL
+329 THEYLYTDS

-344 YVFKKALESLRD
+344 YLFKKALESLRD

-395 PLYMVVSSN
+395 PLYMIVSSN
-404 LTPRQRTFC
+404 LTPRQRNFC

-441 NANAFNLTVER
+441 NANAFNSTVER

-500 YLETYTRYWDKLDTG
+500 YLETYTRYWERINDG
-515 SILAPFRNALY
+515 NILTPFRNALY

-579 SDVLNRLKTT
+579 SDVLSRLKTV
-589 GVLSGSVPKTLTLAP
+589 GVLSGSVSKTLTLAP
-604 NEPKDFR
+604 NESKDFR
-611 FRTLLRSNLH
+611 FRTLLRSTLH

>member
-1 MKGAL
+1 
-6 SIMNNQKDQQMKQA
+6 MNNQKDQQMKQA

-99 SVYQQPAVSAP
+99 NVYQQPAVSAP

-387 SMQSNQKH
+387 STQSNQKH

-441 NANAFNLTVER
+441 NANAFNSTVER

-500 YLETYTRYWDKLDTG
+500 YLETYTRYWERINDG
-515 SILAPFRNALY
+515 NILTPFRNALY
-526 AARRSNMI
+526 AARRSDMI
-534 CFRSLEDVDISFD
+534 CFRPLEDVDSSFD
-547 CQKEILY
+547 CQNEILY

-564 LLKKIIKAHLSSYMP
+564 LLKKIIKVQLRSYMP
-579 SDVLNRLKTT
+579 SDVLNRLKTA
-589 GVLSGSVPKTLTLAP
+589 GVLSGSVPKTLTFAP
-604 NEPKDFR
+604 NESKDFR
-611 FRTLLRSNLH
+611 FRTLLRSSLH

-627 LVEV
+627 LVEI

>member
-1 MKGAL
+1 
-6 SIMNNQKDQQMKQA
+6 MNNQKDQQMKQA

-99 SVYQQPAVSAP
+99 NVYQQPAVSAP

-344 YVFKKALESLRD
+344 YVFKKSLESLRD

-441 NANAFNLTVER
+441 NANAFNSTVER

-500 YLETYTRYWDKLDTG
+500 YLETYTRYWERINDG
-515 SILAPFRNALY
+515 NILTPFRNALY

-564 LLKKIIKAHLSSYMP
+564 LLKKIIKVQLRSYMP
-579 SDVLNRLKTT
+579 SDVLSRLKTV
-589 GVLSGSVPKTLTLAP
+589 GVLSGSVSKTLTLAP
-604 NEPKDFR
+604 NESKDFR
-611 FRTLLRSNLH
+611 FRTLLRSTLH

-627 LVEV
+627 LAEI

>member
-1 MKGAL
+1 
-6 SIMNNQKDQQMKQA
+6 MNNQKDQQMKQA

-75 RKSALSNQRQQ
+75 RKSAFSNQRQQ

-99 SVYQQPAVSAP
+99 NVYQQPAVSAP

-201 FDTPTGEHRSV
+201 FDTPTGEHKNV
-212 IVDADCS
+212 IVDADRS

-243 AELIARYTASGLASI
+243 AELIARYTASGLAST

-283 DLNAVLLSFTVPPTP
+283 DLNTVLLSFTVPPTP

-395 PLYMVVSSN
+395 PLYMVVSPN

-441 NANAFNLTVER
+441 NANAFNSTVER

-500 YLETYTRYWDKLDTG
+500 YLETYTRYWERINDG
-515 SILAPFRNALY
+515 NILTPFRNALY
-526 AARRSNMI
+526 AARRSDMI
-534 CFRSLEDVDISFD
+534 CFRPLEDVDSSFE

-564 LLKKIIKAHLSSYMP
+564 LLKKIIKVQLRSYMP
-579 SDVLNRLKTT
+579 SDVLNRLKTA
-589 GVLSGSVPKTLTLAP
+589 GVLSGSVPKTLTFAP
-604 NEPKDFR
+604 NESKDFR
-611 FRTLLRSNLH
+611 FRTLLRSSLH

>member
-1 MKGAL
+1 MISA
-6 SIMNNQKDQQMKQA
+6 IQKPDGSPYDDSATPTPPQKRIVRSKSQTITPQQFPPN
-20 VYFIDDEPTD
+20 Y
-30 MRSTEVS
+30 
-37 SNSMQTVIPNSI
+37 IP
-49 PRTTVQKQSDSQH
+49 
-62 SNCTTTVPANKYV
+62 
-75 RKSALSNQRQQ
+75 SASL
-86 PVAPPYNQPVQPT
+86 NQPQPSFSPYSQQ
-99 SVYQQPAVSAP
+99 SVMQAQPSAA
-110 FNTQH
+110 FQN
-115 PISQD
+115 
-120 NPIETT
+120 NPVEAK
-126 IQKLQAKWVSDS
+126 IQKLQEEWESDV
-138 QKAYR
+138 QKAFR
-143 EKQFKF
+143 KQRLRF
-149 DNSTLA
+149 DNCALVE
-155 PDSQGC
+155 DFQGC
-161 LLILH
+161 LTYQC
-166 SNGINTVGKPF
+166 SNGENTIVKPF
-177 SPCRNLQAQK
+177 SPCRNLRAQK

-195 GFIKYT
+195 ESIKYT
-201 FDTPTGEHRSV
+201 FDTPTGEHKSV
-212 IVDADCS
+212 IVDAACS
-219 ALQRYNLLQDNGFI
+219 ALRRYNLLRDNGFI
-233 VDANLPATIC
+233 VIAHLLPTVC
-243 AELIARYTASGLASI
+243 GELIARYTAATRDSI

-283 DLNAVLLSFTVPPTP
+283 DLNTVLLSFTVPPTP

-329 THEYLYTDL
+329 TLEYLYTDL

-344 YVFKKALESLRD
+344 SLFKKALESLRD

-395 PLYMVVSSN
+395 PLYMVVSSS

-413 LPIQDFIDPYEATNS
+413 LPIQDFIEPYEATNS

-441 NANAFNLTVER
+441 NANAFNSTVER

-500 YLETYTRYWDKLDTG
+500 YLETYTRYWERINDG
-515 SILAPFRNALY
+515 NILTPFRNALY
-526 AARRSNMI
+526 AARRSNII
-534 CFRSLEDVDISFD
+534 CFYPLEDANSSFN

-564 LLKKIIKAHLSSYMP
+564 LLKKIIKVQLRSYMP
-579 SDVLNRLKTT
+579 SDVLNRLKTA

>member
-1 MKGAL
+1 
-6 SIMNNQKDQQMKQA
+6 MNNQKDQQMKQA

-37 SNSMQTVIPNSI
+37 SNSMQPVIPNSI

-99 SVYQQPAVSAP
+99 NVYQQPAVSAP

-387 SMQSNQKH
+387 STQSNQKH

-441 NANAFNLTVER
+441 NANAFNSTVER

-500 YLETYTRYWDKLDTG
+500 YLETYTRYWERINDG
-515 SILAPFRNALY
+515 NILTPFRNALY
-526 AARRSNMI
+526 AARRSDMI
-534 CFRSLEDVDISFD
+534 CFRPLEDVDSSFE

-564 LLKKIIKAHLSSYMP
+564 LLKKIIKVQLRSYMP
-579 SDVLNRLKTT
+579 SDVLNRLKTA
-589 GVLSGSVPKTLTLAP
+589 GVLSGSVPKTLTFAP
-604 NEPKDFR
+604 NESKDFR
-611 FRTLLRSNLH
+611 FRTLLRSSLH

-627 LVEV
+627 LVEI